1 MMMKDLLVDL
11 SERLE
16 PFRHVA
22 VEWHGGQMSP
32 LYALASTGIVSDP
45 HALLA
50 ETERCADM
58 AVDQVGYWERA
69 ELAEMIEIISGWLA
83 EVE

>member
-22 VEWHGGQMSP
+22 MEWHGGQMSP
-32 LYALASTGIVSDP
+32 LYALASMNPVDFAQLG
-45 HALLA
+45 
-50 ETERCADM
+50 ERCADM

-69 ELAEMIEIISGWLA
+69 ELAEMIDIISGWLA